1 MPKLIAALALQ
12 SESAMKAK
20 SDISD
25 TNVILDLSR
34 QYKTMQTELGSKV
47 KRLEEEVSQ
56 LKEELGMNT
65 SHLNVCTSM
74 NTDGTELAPKI

>member
-12 SESAMKAK
+12 SESATKAK
-20 SDISD
+20 SNIVG

-34 QYKTMQTELGSKV
+34 QYKTMQTDLTNKV
-47 KRLEEEVSQ
+47 KRLETEVSQ

-65 SHLNVCTSM
+65 
-74 NTDGTELAPKI
+74 